1 MLVPGFAQL
10 RFEKQ
15 KRDILDTLRSF
26 QIDAAQ
32 CYDPRDRTYILGVI
46 ADRWSVRG
54 GVAGFETDVREGPIF
69 HAIEKELG
77 GGALFRYVDACVEI
91 NQCVG
96 CHAIEQAPRRW
107 RGDSLETTR

>member
-1 MLVPGFAQL
+1 MPRWQALCL
-10 RFEKQ
+10 
-15 KRDILDTLRSF
+15 

-77 GGALFRYVDACVEI
+77 GGALFRYVDAV
-91 NQCVG
+91 VLFS
-96 CHAIEQAPRRW
+96 
-107 RGDSLETTR
+107 SLLPMGSSRSRQ

>member
-1 MLVPGFAQL
+1 M
-10 RFEKQ
+10 
-15 KRDILDTLRSF
+15 DTLRSF

-96 CHAIEQAPRRW
+96 CGPAPPRHRAGVASMAWRR
-107 RGDSLETTR
+107 RDDSARTRRKI

>member
-1 MLVPGFAQL
+1 M
-10 RFEKQ
+10 
-15 KRDILDTLRSF
+15 
-26 QIDAAQ
+26 
-32 CYDPRDRTYILGVI
+32 
-46 ADRWSVRG
+46 RG